1 MYIVK
6 NYGFSFSTDN
16 SHIDFKDFFQS
27 IVGQNLSFPMS
38 SGNNREIIL
47 DSDSAFF
54 YGVVITIKNQRQY
67 ASLISDKNGL
77 SVKITSLAQLEK
89 IAEFNF
95 FIINKKNGFGL
106 YQHHFGA
113 CTLPNFASMMT
124 SMYRR
129 GLVFEKEKQLK
140 ALGDDAPKKQVAAI
154 NSKFF
159 HGLQF
164 QMLVQERDIEKV
176 LDAYKDIRSFK
187 YEVASVESHLNDA
200 VPLQGLVTKSVH
212 QVRFDAGVDKSRIIQ
227 GISLMM
233 PMVREKTA
241 RVEVL
246 DDEDEPLSLKIMNV
260 PVNYGEI
267 DYNSYMLGLGGF
279 QLDNLKGCALFKS
292 LKHKIEKEYS
302 HVFSKT
308 VAKS

>member
-6 NYGFSFSTDN
+6 NYGFSFSTDD
-16 SHIDFKDFFQS
+16 SYIDRNEFFQS
-27 IVGQNLSFPMS
+27 IVGQNLTFPMS
-38 SGNNREIIL
+38 SGNNRQIIL
-47 DSDSAFF
+47 DSDDGFF

-67 ASLISDKNGL
+67 ASLISGKNGF

-124 SMYRR
+124 STYRR
-129 GLVFEKEKQLK
+129 RLAFEKENQIR
-140 ALGDDAPKKQVAAI
+140 ALGDDAPKKQVVAI

-159 HGLQF
+159 PGLKF
-164 QMLVQERDIEKV
+164 QMLIQERDIEKV
-176 LDAYKDIRSFK
+176 LNAYKNILSFK

-200 VPLQGLVTKSVH
+200 VPLQGLVSKSVH
-212 QVRFDAGVDKSRIIQ
+212 QVRFDVGVDKSRIVQ

-233 PMVREKTA
+233 PIVRERTA

-260 PVNYGEI
+260 PVNYGEL
-267 DYNSYMLGLGGF
+267 DYGSYMLGVGGF
-279 QLDNLKGCALFKS
+279 QLNNLKGCALFKS

-308 VAKS
+308 VAKA